1 MLDRHSLFVA
11 SLGALS
17 TGPIHT
23 YSSGDHSTTLDYVI
37 GNVALAEMLQSC
49 ETIDDD
55 PLNTSDHLPIL
66 TRLASQHQPP
76 SQKAPKKPVR
86 LDWDLAAC
94 DRSAFMYAAQVEAIV
109 NQLLEKK
116 NYSSIDEIEADF
128 LIVSSA
134 MVSIS
139 SSTIPHMKSSRANTT
154 SRTLSYLIFIGYRGF
169 HFMNGK
175 QPATPLRKVSEHL
188 LKCRARLERKAIQ
201 QRDNKFQSNHPQ

>member
-49 ETIDDD
+49 ETLDDD

-76 SQKAPKKPVR
+76 SQEAPKKPVR
-86 LDWDLAAC
+86 LDWDLAAH
-94 DRSAFMYAAQVEAIV
+94 DESGFTYAAQVEAII
-109 NQLLEKK
+109 NPLLEKK
-116 NYSSIDEIEADF
+116 
-128 LIVSSA
+128 
-134 MVSIS
+134 
-139 SSTIPHMKSSRANTT
+139 TT
-154 SRTLSYLIFIGYRGF
+154 
-169 HFMNGK
+169 
-175 QPATPLRKVSEHL
+175 PP
-188 LKCRARLERKAIQ
+188 
-201 QRDNKFQSNHPQ
+201 